1 MIGIGINNINAL
13 TIPGYNRKAFATGWM
28 SVGNAMPGKRFICVL
43 YMSKVNPHQDFLLEI
58 QSCDTKSIFDLNCRK
73 VLEHSHL
80 IDRSTLERILDA
92 DANGFELV
100 EVQGRTLVRFKFLN
114 LIEKRPSERIILHSK
129 VGKYLHENGIEAAL
143 MLCYPNQIASLKDA
157 ERVRIHMEKISNYC
171 YQFSED
177 GDLVE
182 AIDNEKDT
190 IEKTCK
196 KIKEMD
202 SMRNSILEKAS
213 IGIEALERRYGLQ
226 VFLEKCEEQHHYG
239 I

>member
-13 TIPGYNRKAFATGWM
+13 IIPGYNRKAFATDWM

-58 QSCDTKSIFDLNCRK
+58 QSCDTKRIFDLNCRK

-114 LIEKRPSERIILHSK
+114 LIEKRPSERIILHSR
-129 VGKYLHENGIEAAL
+129 HEINHLA
-143 MLCYPNQIASLKDA
+143 MVFCNQMFHNLFHCILILKFYIKTSL
-157 ERVRIHMEKISNYC
+157 
-171 YQFSED
+171 
-177 GDLVE
+177 
-182 AIDNEKDT
+182 
-190 IEKTCK
+190 
-196 KIKEMD
+196 
-202 SMRNSILEKAS
+202 
-213 IGIEALERRYGLQ
+213 
-226 VFLEKCEEQHHYG
+226 
-239 I
+239 